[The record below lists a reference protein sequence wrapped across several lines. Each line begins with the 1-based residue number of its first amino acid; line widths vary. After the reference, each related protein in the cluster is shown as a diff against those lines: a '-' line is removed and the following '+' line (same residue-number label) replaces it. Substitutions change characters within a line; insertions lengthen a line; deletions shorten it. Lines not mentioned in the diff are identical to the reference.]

1 MVTLK
6 VSGTRLLHC
15 RFAISPVN
23 EVVEIARVLA
33 SSDARTAHRGWLRER
48 RGELQRILQG
58 HDLRLLFA
66 LLSADR
72 RTPPFLRP
80 IPSGPLGTID
90 VELEEIRR
98 TPDERVRSEIA
109 GCLGSGHGVPA
120 DVERNVRLNSA
131 AEQIAEL
138 LAALWAALISPVWGL
153 VRTGLEQD
161 VLYRSHLIAEHGLG
175 AMLAQIVSSMTF
187 GESEESAAHGAAGL
201 VLIPSA
207 FIWPRA
213 ARVGGSPGGPLSVC
227 YPARGCG
234 ALWFSESS
242 DAERGLASL
251 IGRTRAEILEA
262 LEEPT
267 HTTALAR
274 QLARSPG
281 NVADHLA
288 VLRSSAL
295 VCKKRVGQRVIYSR
309 TPLGE
314 SLVRAAAEMPSAA

>member
-6 VSGTRLLHC
+6 VSGARLLHC
-15 RFAISPVN
+15 RFAISAVS
-23 EVVEIARVLA
+23 EVVEVARVLA
-33 SSDARTAHRGWLRER
+33 SPHARAVHGGWLRKR
-48 RGELQRILQG
+48 RGELQQVLQA
-58 HDLRLLFA
+58 HDLRPLFA

-72 RTPPFLRP
+72 CTPPFLRP
-80 IPSGPLGTID
+80 IPSGPLGTIE
-90 VELEEIRR
+90 VELEQIRR
-98 TPDERVRSEIA
+98 TSDERVRSEIA
-109 GCLGSGHGVPA
+109 GGLGSGQGIPSDLEQVL
-120 DVERNVRLNSA
+120 RLEGA
-131 AEQIAEL
+131 AEQIAQL
-138 LAALWAALISPVWGL
+138 LAALWTALISPVWGL
-153 VRTGLEQD
+153 IRTGLEQD

-175 AMLAQIVSSMTF
+175 AMLAEVVTSMTF
-187 GESEESAAHGAAGL
+187 GDGEESTANSAGL

-213 ARVGGSPGGPLSVC
+213 ARIGGSPGGPLSVR

-234 ALWFSESS
+234 ALWFTGSS
-242 DAERGLASL
+242 DPEHGLASL

-262 LEEPT
+262 LHEPT

-274 QLARSPG
+274 QLDRSPG

>member
-1 MVTLK
+1 MVTLE
-6 VSGTRLLHC
+6 VSGARLLHC
-15 RFAISPVN
+15 RFAISAVN
-23 EVVEIARVLA
+23 EVVEFARVLA
-33 SSDARTAHRGWLRER
+33 SPDARAAHRGWLRER
-48 RGELQRILQG
+48 RGELQQVLQAQ
-58 HDLRLLFA
+58 DLRPLFA

-72 RTPPFLRP
+72 CTPPFLKP

-90 VELEEIRR
+90 VELEEIRG
-98 TPDERVRSEIA
+98 TPNERVRSEIA
-109 GCLGSGHGVPA
+109 GCLSSGHGVPA
-120 DVERNVRLNSA
+120 DVEQIVRLDGA
-131 AEQIAEL
+131 ADQIAEL
-138 LAALWAALISPVWGL
+138 LGALWAALISPVWGL
-153 VRTGLEQD
+153 IRTALEQD

-175 AMLAQIVSSMTF
+175 AMLSQVVSSMTF
-187 GESEESAAHGAAGL
+187 GEGEEPAARGAAGL

-213 ARVGGSPGGPLSVC
+213 ARVGGSPRGPLSVR

-234 ALWFSESS
+234 ALWFSGSS
-242 DAERGLASL
+242 DPDRGLASL

-262 LEEPT
+262 LQEPT

-274 QLARSPG
+274 QLDRSPG

-314 SLVRAAAEMPSAA
+314 SLVRRAAGMPSAA

>member
-1 MVTLK
+1 MVTLE
-6 VSGTRLLHC
+6 VSGARLLHC

-23 EVVEIARVLA
+23 EVVEVARVLA
-33 SSDARTAHRGWLRER
+33 SPDARAAHRGWLRER
-48 RGELQRILQG
+48 RGELERILQA
-58 HDLRLLFA
+58 HDLRPLFA

-72 RTPPFLRP
+72 CTPPFLRP

-90 VELEEIRR
+90 VELKEIRG

-109 GCLGSGHGVPA
+109 GCPGSGHGVTA
-120 DVERNVRLNSA
+120 DVEQIVRLEGA
-131 AEQIAEL
+131 AEQIGGL

-153 VRTGLEQD
+153 LRTGLEQD

-175 AMLAQIVSSMTF
+175 AMLAQVVPSMTF
-187 GESEESAAHGAAGL
+187 GEGEESAAHGAGL

-213 ARVGGSPGGPLSVC
+213 ARVGASQGGPLSVC

-234 ALWFSESS
+234 ALWFSEST
-242 DAERGLASL
+242 DRDRGLASL
-251 IGRTRAEILEA
+251 IGRTRADILEA
-262 LEEPT
+262 LQEPT

-274 QLARSPG
+274 QLDRSPG